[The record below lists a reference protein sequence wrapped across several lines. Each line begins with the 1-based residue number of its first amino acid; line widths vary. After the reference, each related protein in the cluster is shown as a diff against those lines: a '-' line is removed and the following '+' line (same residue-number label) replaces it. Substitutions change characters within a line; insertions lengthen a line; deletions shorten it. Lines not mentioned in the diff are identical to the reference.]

1 MNIRTITTIVTLLST
16 ILLTNCSKF
25 EEEDINEKKPSPED
39 TYSGWHDSITVE
51 QLPGGYLTIAEA
63 AEVPVGEFFCIRGYI
78 LGSASRSLYNSI
90 MAPPFESRSS
100 LILADRIFKA
110 GDTPG
115 EYDPFYEDDLFP
127 VSLNDYSDTKRAL
140 NLVDNPGHWHRIIY
154 IYGRKTRYMGVPG
167 MDTILK
173 YEFGE

>member
-1 MNIRTITTIVTLLST
+1 MNIRTIATIIILLSA
-16 ILLTNCSKF
+16 ILLTNCSKY
-25 EEEDINEKKPSPED
+25 EEENINEKESTTED
-39 TYSGWHDSITVE
+39 TYYGWHDSITVVE
-51 QLPGGYLTIAEA
+51 LPVGYLTVAEA
-63 AEVPVGEFFCIRGYI
+63 AEVPVGDVFCIRGYI

-127 VSLNDYSDTKRAL
+127 VSLNDHNDYKKAL
-140 NLVDNPGHWHRIIY
+140 NLVDNPGHWHRLIY
-154 IYGRKTRYMGVPG
+154 IIGIKTRYMGVPG
-167 MDTILK
+167 MNNILY